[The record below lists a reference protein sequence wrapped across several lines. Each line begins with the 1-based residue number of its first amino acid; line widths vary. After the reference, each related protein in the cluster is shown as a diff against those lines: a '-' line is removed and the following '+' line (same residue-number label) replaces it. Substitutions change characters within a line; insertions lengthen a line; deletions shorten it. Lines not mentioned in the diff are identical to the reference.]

1 MIKKY
6 KEQYY
11 LLSEETP
18 VTGDYVL
25 TDNYGVWKFKTP
37 PCTIMFWGNRKT
49 CKKILKSTDPYLE
62 VDKFKENELKL
73 LIKEY
78 KPKF

>member
-1 MIKKY
+1 MLKKY

-18 VTGDYVL
+18 VTGDIVL

-37 PCTIMFWGNRKT
+37 PCTIMFWGNLKT

-62 VDKFKENELKL
+62 VDKFEENELKT
-73 LIKEY
+73 LIKNY
-78 KPKF
+78 VS

>member
-6 KEQYY
+6 KEHYY
-11 LLSEETP
+11 SLSDEIP

-37 PCTIMFWGNRKT
+37 PCTIMFWGNPNT

-62 VDKFKENELKL
+62 VDKFEEDELKQL
-73 LIKEY
+73 QNEFNKN
-78 KPKF
+78 